1 MFWVSVDELADR
13 MLLDKF
19 LSSYVLH
26 IVHMMSPL
34 VVIVLSIKYNIFSQ
48 KRFAQFVWVN
58 ISKSGKPDWF
68 KVWEQIN

>member
-26 IVHMMSPL
+26 IVQVRDGPFNFQGEGRGL
-34 VVIVLSIKYNIFSQ
+34 CIFS
-48 KRFAQFVWVN
+48 KIYILIPNVAE
-58 ISKSGKPDWF
+58 
-68 KVWEQIN
+68 EQC

>member
-19 LSSYVLH
+19 VSSYVLH

-34 VVIVLSIKYNIFSQ
+34 VVIVLSIKYNMFSQ
-48 KRFAQFVWVN
+48 KRFAQFV
-58 ISKSGKPDWF
+58 
-68 KVWEQIN
+68 